1 MILVAGGRGFIGTNL
16 LRTFDNHGIR
26 YDVADK
32 KDGVDVTKYPI
43 DGSAYDVIVLL
54 AANLNHDMAMF
65 QDNLA
70 IYRWAMK
77 QTAHIIYTS
86 SAAVYGDDTS
96 AHVEDEF
103 THAPTWY
110 GKSKLLGETLTKQ
123 AVPNYTILRL
133 ANVYGNGDGNGAID
147 IFKRGGN
154 KIFGLGDDVRDYVS
168 VRTVCEAIKDIAL
181 NPTAYNKQT
190 YNISSA
196 KPMSTKQ
203 AFYEYGSG
211 QPEYLP
217 SRGFDVKYSLLDNS
231 KAIEAGLICL
241 SQ

>member
-32 KDGVDVTKYPI
+32 KDGVDVTKNPI
-43 DGSAYDVIVLL
+43 DGSKYDVIVLL

-70 IYRWAMK
+70 IYRWAVK
-77 QTAHIIYTS
+77 QSAHIIYTS
-86 SAAVYGDDTS
+86 SAAVYADNTTP
-96 AHVEDEF
+96 HVEDED
-103 THAPTWY
+103 TPVPTWY
-110 GKSKLLGETLTKQ
+110 GKSKLLGEQLLKQ
-123 AVPNYTILRL
+123 SKRDYTILRL
-133 ANVYGNGDGNGAID
+133 ANVYGSGDGNGAID

-154 KIFGLGDDVRDYVS
+154 KIYGVGDDVRDYVS

-181 NPTAYNKQT
+181 NPSAYNHQT

-203 AFYEYGSG
+203 AFYEYGEG

-217 SRGFDVKYSLLDNS
+217 SRGFDVKYSVLDNS
-231 KAIEAGLICL
+231 KAIEAGLCSL
-241 SQ
+241 Q